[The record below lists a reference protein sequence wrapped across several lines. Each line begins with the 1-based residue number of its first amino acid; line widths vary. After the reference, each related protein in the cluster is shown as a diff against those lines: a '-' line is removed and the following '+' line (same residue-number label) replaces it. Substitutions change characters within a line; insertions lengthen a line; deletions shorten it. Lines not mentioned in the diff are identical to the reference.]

1 MLGDCLETPTLPV
14 PCRSH
19 RTTFGKSPESMSK
32 SSKVKDGKLMV
43 LGTPAELLETRI
55 TKEYGGLSALPE
67 IPTQY

>member
-1 MLGDCLETPTLPV
+1 
-14 PCRSH
+14 
-19 RTTFGKSPESMSK
+19 MSK
-32 SSKVKDGKLMV
+32 SSKVKDGKLVV